1 LYCKGTAKILYLQEK
16 IKLFLEK
23 YYLIDLNQEI
33 KKSLKIII

>member
-1 LYCKGTAKILYLQEK
+1 MQEK

>member
-1 LYCKGTAKILYLQEK
+1 LHCKGTNKKLNKKIFLRK
-16 IKLFLEK
+16 FLEK